1 MKKIE
6 QPHSMANNGLEAL
19 EKYKESPSEY
29 SCILTGK
36 PSVKESSYIETLKLI
51 CHQIYLCPSWTA

>member
-6 QPHSMANNGLEAL
+6 QPHSVAENGLEAL
-19 EKYKESPSEY
+19 EKYKASPSEY

-36 PSVKESSYIETLKLI
+36 PR
-51 CHQIYLCPSWTA
+51 CPPSGFGGVPKC